1 MLFPNTTHTTF
12 VPYSGEY
19 TQYTACPVGPNIIR
33 ELLVEI
39 SHTVVPIWSLL
50 FSFFFFPIVMDEAED
65 LVVVIVLRD
74 VEFPVSFQYLEFRKK
89 KSLSKSGSLSCFA
102 NCKTGEK
109 NPCLFLSSNG
119 FNVGRAQKASEMKF
133 GFFVWLKRGC

>member
-1 MLFPNTTHTTF
+1 MKHMLFPYTTHTHTHSTF

-39 SHTVVPIWSLL
+39 SHTVVPTWSPL
-50 FSFFFFPIVMDEAED
+50 FSFLFFPIVMDEAED

-102 NCKTGEK
+102 NCKTGKK
-109 NPCLFLSSNG
+109 NPCLSPLPTVSMLG
-119 FNVGRAQKASEMKF
+119 EC
-133 GFFVWLKRGC
+133 KRHPR